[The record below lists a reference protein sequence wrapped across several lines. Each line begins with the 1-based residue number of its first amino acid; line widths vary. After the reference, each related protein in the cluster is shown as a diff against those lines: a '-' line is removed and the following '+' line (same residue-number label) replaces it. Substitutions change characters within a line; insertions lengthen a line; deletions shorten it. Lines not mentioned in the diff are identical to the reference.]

1 MPLFGR
7 VLTAMVTPFTD
18 DGSLDLDGAIALAR
32 WLQDEGNEGLV
43 VAGTTGESPTLTD
56 AEKLALWEAVAEAV
70 TIPVIAGST
79 TADTAHSVHLTV
91 EASKLGVAGVLAL
104 CPYYNRPSQAGI
116 EGHLRAV
123 AEATDLPVL
132 IYDIP
137 VRTGRKVSTSLLGRL
152 AHEVDNIVGVKDA
165 AGNPAET
172 ARLIAAAPAAYEVYS
187 GDDGMTL
194 PLLAVGAVG
203 LIGVATHWVAADVVE
218 LFDRW
223 DGRRHPRGP
232 RRSRPAAGE
241 LGVRDG
247 RRGAEPRAG
256 QGDAAPPRPARRPL
270 PPADGRR
277 PAMAGRAGRRG
288 PRQPGRRSWLTRPGP
303 APNIWAGIVS
313 GRDSSRKPRWIPP

>member
-1 MPLFGR
+1 MARFGR
-7 VLTAMVTPFTD
+7 VLTAMITPFTD
-18 DGSLDLDGAIALAR
+18 DGSLDVDGATTLAR
-32 WLQDEGNEGLV
+32 WLQEQGNEGLV
-43 VAGTTGESPTLTD
+43 VAGTTGEAPTLTD
-56 AEKLALWEAVAEAV
+56 AEKLTLWEAVADAV

-79 TADTAHSVHLTV
+79 TADTAHSVHITA

-116 EGHLRAV
+116 ELHLRAV

-137 VRTGRKVSTSLLGRL
+137 VRTGRKVSTALLARL

-172 ARLIAAAPAAYEVYS
+172 ARLVAAAPDGYEVYS
-187 GDDGMTL
+187 GDDAMTL

-223 DGRRHPRGP
+223 EAGDPAAPGGSTTGCSRAW
-232 RRSRPAAGE
+232 RSRPATRRRTPARPRRCCATSASP
-241 LGVRDG
+241 LAAAVRRWAPT
-247 RRGAEPRAG
+247 RRGSPSGAAEVHAG
-256 QGDAAPPRPARRPL
+256 LVAAR
-270 PPADGRR
+270 
-277 PAMAGRAGRRG
+277 
-288 PRQPGRRSWLTRPGP
+288 
-303 APNIWAGIVS
+303 
-313 GRDSSRKPRWIPP
+313 